1 MMSWLKSQKYTPP
14 KVASAKK
21 IEELKASKHMEV
33 EKLIREWKAVDPVEE
48 WHSALADLVESYD
61 FMQLIGDQTNRDNF
75 EEALENA
82 RELLVDD

>member
-1 MMSWLKSQKYTPP
+1 MSWLKSQKYTPP

-21 IEELKASKHMEV
+21 IEELKASKHMEI
-33 EKLIREWKAVDPVEE
+33 ENLSREWKSTDPTEE
-48 WHSALADLVESYD
+48 WHSALAALVESYD

-82 RELLVDD
+82 RELLLDD